1 MLPSREMSNTVVN
14 CTSFLQQIPLLFL
27 RNAIFFHMNFTLPLE
42 SLSSHNKNHRA
53 IEDEYFHPFA
63 TGKTQKT

>member
-1 MLPSREMSNTVVN
+1 MPPSREMSNTVVN

-27 RNAIFFHMNFTLPLE
+27 RNAIFFHMNFTVPLE
-42 SLSSHNKNHRA
+42 SLSSHNKNHTA
-53 IEDEYFHPFA
+53 IEDEYCHPFA